1 MSKQEDSPTKAKNAE
16 LLGLRFPIAFFRLK
30 DALGANIALFCLI
43 FREQVKHYLP
53 SAIANLVKSGTFAS
67 TVPALLPIRTACRSF
82 NKKTYSVNDNTPP
95 GLTSVAHLGG
105 FSFLWGL

>member
-1 MSKQEDSPTKAKNAE
+1 MSKTFKN
-16 LLGLRFPIAFFRLK
+16 RLK
-30 DALGANIALFCLI
+30 QIDFKGFSLSALVRVAYF
-43 FREQVKHYLP
+43 LP

-67 TVPALLPIRTACRSF
+67 MVPALLPIRTACGSF
-82 NKKTYSVNDNTPP
+82 NKKTYFVNDNTPP

>member
-1 MSKQEDSPTKAKNAE
+1 MFKN
-16 LLGLRFPIAFFRLK
+16 RLK
-30 DALGANIALFCLI
+30 QIDFKDFSLYTLVRVAYF
-43 FREQVKHYLP
+43 LP

>member
-1 MSKQEDSPTKAKNAE
+1 MKNHSSE
-16 LLGLRFPIAFFRLK
+16 IIHVTHF
-30 DALGANIALFCLI
+30 
-43 FREQVKHYLP
+43 LP